1 MEEQHA
7 SRRAVLHRDACVDGA
22 ISGLG
27 GYARKIRMMKGLTM
41 KKLLAAILATAI
53 TAMLGGCVVYPDGP
67 GHPGGGYGKSCPP
80 GQAKKGN
87 C

>member
-1 MEEQHA
+1 MLE
-7 SRRAVLHRDACVDGA
+7 
-22 ISGLG
+22 
-27 GYARKIRMMKGLTM
+27 KIKTMKGLTM
-41 KKLLAAILATAI
+41 MKLLAAILA

-67 GHPGGGYGKSCPP
+67 GHPGGGYGKACPP